1 MLVEVQVK
9 VPGRGRDDLPVARIA
24 VDGDLT
30 AGELIDLAVREQI
43 RLLAADGE
51 RCRAALDRQYLSPE
65 DVQAQSLTG
74 VVRLSQPRGDGG
86 RPGPDPVVEAAR
98 ARRAFERGVFVVFAG
113 GRQLERLDDP
123 VPLRPD
129 EPVLFLR
136 LTPLAGG

>member
-9 VPGRGRDDLPVARIA
+9 VPGRGRDELPVARIA
-24 VDGDLT
+24 VDGELT
-30 AGELIDLAVREQI
+30 AGELIDLAVGEQI

-74 VVRLSQPRGDGG
+74 VVRLSQPSETGG
-86 RPGPDPVVEAAR
+86 PPDPAVEAAR

-123 VPLRPD
+123 VALRPD